1 MRGAT
6 RDLKSCAELLLIS
19 IHAPR
24 AGRDDARGHFRARRL
39 ISIHAPRAGRD
50 TRTSFPS
57 SKRENFN
64 PRAPCGARLAD
75 SIDHAAYTLF
85 QSTRPVRGA
94 TELLVDV
101 VRDPDISIHAPRAG
115 RDTRASIDTDLGVYI
130 SIHAPRAGRDAA
142 VSPSR
147 RILYTFQSTRPVRG
161 ATVGVHRRVYGVL
174 ISIHA
179 PRAGRDTAVYPRPC
193 YRLDFNPRAPC
204 GARPSQ
210 NSDFANVGEISI
222 HAPRAGRDEFVG
234 RVLTLYVNFN
244 PRAPCGAR
252 PLIIFPGVRGKL
264 FQSTRPV
271 RGATWHEPATR

>member
-1 MRGAT
+1 ME
-6 RDLKSCAELLLIS
+6 S
-19 IHAPR
+19 
-24 AGRDDARGHFRARRL
+24 
-39 ISIHAPRAGRD
+39 
-50 TRTSFPS
+50 
-57 SKRENFN
+57 
-64 PRAPCGARLAD
+64 
-75 SIDHAAYTLF
+75 LF

-94 TELLVDV
+94 TDRSPYTQEG
-101 VRDPDISIHAPRAG
+101 RCISIHAPRAG
-115 RDTRASIDTDLGVYI
+115 RDVLYPESAPADWRI
-130 SIHAPRAGRDAA
+130 SIHAPRAGRDGADTLRDHA
-142 VSPSR
+142 DKISIHAPRAGRDNGFSGSDCR
-147 RILYTFQSTRPVRG
+147 PNHISIHAPRAGRDMLHGGFSTQCS
-161 ATVGVHRRVYGVL
+161 Y